1 MVPSAGSYKPVF
13 GITDSALHVP
23 HIAFGTLLITPG
35 DGKWHHVAGT
45 YDGATVAVWLD
56 GLLSGSLA
64 FAGSI
69 NATATPVLI
78 GAFFPSAP
86 GFFFP
91 SGKID
96 EVRVWGRALSTGEIR
111 SSDQGGLHLLLHL
124 DTLTGGST
132 TPDSSGYNHTGT
144 FSSAAADTPLVT
156 SPFTPASFGNALAF
170 DGEDKVTVAD
180 TPELN
185 FGGSISISLYVATDA
200 SFSASTTQQ
209 ILGKAATC
217 GGTPEYQISQDGAT
231 GHLVFT
237 SGAASI
243 TGSAGLTASGKFHIG
258 VAVNGSG
265 VGSTAKLYLNGAV
278 IGSSPGFTF
287 GANNASALQIGNS
300 GGCSDSTTPKAL
312 NHAIIDEVSIFGSRL
327 TDGEMTFLSGTVL
340 AGTAN
345 EAGDLS
351 RAPLVL
357 PGTIGQELGSG
368 VVGTTDWSFGG
379 TSPGMALGFW
389 VPIDPGTALTDIKLR
404 EHGFES
410 TPPGT
415 CGDVYGTVLAQSGER
430 ALVTA
435 TNNDTAS
442 GCTGGPGST
451 VHFEGNIFLGG
462 DIGLNI
468 HWP

>member
-1 MVPSAGSYKPVF
+1 
-13 GITDSALHVP
+13 
-23 HIAFGTLLITPG
+23 
-35 DGKWHHVAGT
+35 
-45 YDGATVAVWLD
+45 
-56 GLLSGSLA
+56 
-64 FAGSI
+64 
-69 NATATPVLI
+69 
-78 GAFFPSAP
+78 
-86 GFFFP
+86 
-91 SGKID
+91 
-96 EVRVWGRALSTGEIR
+96 
-111 SSDQGGLHLLLHL
+111 
-124 DTLTGGST
+124 
-132 TPDSSGYNHTGT
+132 
-144 FSSAAADTPLVT
+144 
-156 SPFTPASFGNALAF
+156 
-170 DGEDKVTVAD
+170 
-180 TPELN
+180 
-185 FGGSISISLYVATDA
+185 
-200 SFSASTTQQ
+200 
-209 ILGKAATC
+209 
-217 GGTPEYQISQDGAT
+217 
-231 GHLVFT
+231 
-237 SGAASI
+237 
-243 TGSAGLTASGKFHIG
+243 